1 MKKLK
6 RIGVLLA
13 AVMILCSSMLVN
25 AEEGYTYNY
34 DYWGDIQYSPDAY
47 DVAAVFTKVELGLE
61 KKFSSPNG
69 MTIVGDMIYV
79 CDTGNNRIIQMQRTD
94 KTVIEVVRIIENFN
108 APNDSMVN
116 TFNKPTDIAVS
127 AEGELYIADQSN
139 GRILKLDKDLNYMM
153 QFTKPNDPTY
163 DQAQDFLPKKVVID
177 TAGRVYC
184 IATNVNKGLIK
195 YENDGTFSGFVGA
208 TKVTYSFTDYIWK
221 RFLSTKAQKAQLESF
236 VPTEYDNLFM
246 DHEGFIYVTTT
257 TFSEADLDSGAAQ
270 AIRRLNMLGND
281 ILVRNGNWFIIGD
294 IYWGSGGGY
303 SGPSLLTDITAMEND
318 VYVAVD
324 RVRGRIFG
332 YDDQGRLLYAFG
344 GNGNMDG
351 YFIRP
356 TAIANM
362 GHDLFVLDEVDC
374 SITLFTPTEFGQHIY
389 NAIEL
394 FQDGFYEESGNEWRE
409 VLKLNGNYD
418 LAFIGIGR
426 SLLQAE
432 QYKEAM
438 EYFELKWDR
447 DNYSRAFKQYRKEW
461 VEENI
466 VLLFVAAFVVLV
478 LPLIIGKIKSIKHEI
493 DTADIFKDKE

>member
-1 MKKLK
+1 MKFTGKSIKYGDNVDTDVIIPARYLNTSDK
-6 RIGVLLA
+6 KELA
-13 AVMILCSSMLVN
+13 SHCMEDIDKDFVN
-25 AEEGYTYNY
+25 KVRV
-34 DYWGDIQYSPDAY
+34 GDIM
-47 DVAAVFTKVELGLE
+47 VAGYNFGCGSSREHAPIVIKESGISLVIARSFARIFYRNAINIGLAIVECPEAVDGISE
-61 KKFSSPNG
+61 
-69 MTIVGDMIYV
+69 GDMV
-79 CDTGNNRIIQMQRTD
+79 
-94 KTVIEVVRIIENFN
+94 
-108 APNDSMVN
+108 
-116 TFNKPTDIAVS
+116 
-127 AEGELYIADQSN
+127 
-139 GRILKLDKDLNYMM
+139 
-153 QFTKPNDPTY
+153 
-163 DQAQDFLPKKVVID
+163 
-177 TAGRVYC
+177 
-184 IATNVNKGLIK
+184 
-195 YENDGTFSGFVGA
+195 
-208 TKVTYSFTDYIWK
+208 
-221 RFLSTKAQKAQLESF
+221 
-236 VPTEYDNLFM
+236 
-246 DHEGFIYVTTT
+246 
-257 TFSEADLDSGAAQ
+257 EADLDNGSAQ
-270 AIRRLNMLGND
+270 AVRRLNMLGND
-281 ILVRNGNWFIIGD
+281 ILVRNGNWYVIGD

-324 RVRGRIFG
+324 KVRGRIFG

-356 TAIANM
+356 SAIANM
-362 GHDLFVLDEVDC
+362 GHDLFILDEVDC

-389 NAIEL
+389 NAIEY

-466 VLLFVAAFVVLV
+466 VLLFIGAFVVLV

-493 DTADIFKDKE
+493 DTADIFRDFSDKQ